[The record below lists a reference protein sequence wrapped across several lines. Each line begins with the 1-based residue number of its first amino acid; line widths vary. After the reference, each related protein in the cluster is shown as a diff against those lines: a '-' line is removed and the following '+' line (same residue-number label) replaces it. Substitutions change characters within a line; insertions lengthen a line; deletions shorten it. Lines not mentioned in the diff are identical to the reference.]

1 MKGSELLQMWLRE
14 AAKDAV
20 KHVALACLVCI
31 ACENGTCKRG
41 HLLNQHCDGSGVLPA
56 RGRG

>member
-14 AAKDAV
+14 AAKRPCPGCT
-20 KHVALACLVCI
+20 ACLVCI